1 MKQVFIKLLS
11 LFLPCAFDSA
21 DMNRLHAG
29 TVTIWTY
36 KTTADTIAQIVA
48 SGYFNTWT
56 EHLRQG
62 DIILGVDVSTGMTTV
77 TVTSADNAAT
87 VTVAKTS

>member
-1 MKQVFIKLLS
+1 MKRLINFVLRL
-11 LFLPCAFDSA
+11 LPCAFDSS

-29 TVTIWTY
+29 TVTVWTY
-36 KTTADTIAQIVA
+36 KTSADTIAQIVA

-56 EHLRQG
+56 AHLRQG
-62 DIILGVDVSTGMTTV
+62 DIIMAVDTSTGMTTV